1 MPLRPIKLASSTLTP
16 VTCGEAVFVGTM
28 APSGCWK
35 GGLGFGA
42 ERFGAQDLG
51 VCRQAEDPQ
60 HGFGL
65 RLRLRCPGDG
75 EISPVLLHR
84 HDLGSAYEK
93 KPTARWS
100 CSVRLFK
107 YWIVRCLTFLPRI
120 HPTQDPR
127 IALR

>member
-16 VTCGEAVFVGTM
+16 VTCGEAFFVGTM

-51 VCRQAEDPQ
+51 VCRQAESPQ

-93 KPTARWS
+93 KPAADGAVES
-100 CSVRLFK
+100 FA
-107 YWIVRCLTFLPRI
+107 
-120 HPTQDPR
+120 DG
-127 IALR
+127 